1 MYDRRLLRHAQ
12 VDVLIATLRQAL
24 ESDDAAEAFPSALA
38 EFDRLGLR
46 PWDLLPAQHG
56 FYVYRAYGEIERCRA
71 DPDDERLAAARSAVA
86 ALGRIAERPIVA
98 AHHRVTAAAVDLL
111 AGDAAAALAKLDAAA
126 ELLRSVDAPYVAFE
140 AAVVEARALRTAR
153 VPGQALRAA
162 RTAVTIAEEQGW
174 PHRARRIT
182 AEFGLHGTVTA
193 AGAAPVTPGRDNQRW
208 AALRQV
214 SLAASRVLDPARLAR
229 TALDETIRILG
240 AERAFL
246 ILEEDAAAGLGAFV
260 GRDAHGNELA
270 ELSGHS
276 ASLVERIRADRRAVV
291 VTGTED
297 GEAFGSR
304 SMVAYGLRS
313 IVVAPLLLD
322 DRLLGVVYL
331 DSRVAKGMFTAD
343 DVETL
348 IAITHHV
355 AVSLETART
364 AQLEL
369 AVAAANQQ
377 RDLAETLRSAMTW
390 FTGTLDPDELLGR
403 ALASVGQAGVS
414 GEAYLLLGDP
424 DRLEVAH
431 RDGDGLH
438 RTAAGVVPPPI
449 ADLLDTTAARTAGA
463 AAPWSPAAAALLGVD
478 AASWLV
484 VPLVARGASLGVL
497 LISSPRPDAYGDA
510 DVEIVAALA
519 GQAMTAY
526 DNARLFA
533 QVHELATVDSLTGI
547 ANRRHFFA
555 GAQPVVAAARRD
567 HEPLAAVMLDIDHFK
582 KINDT
587 YGHQTG
593 DEVIREVV
601 NRIRGNCRS
610 TDLLARYGGEE
621 FVLLLPGTG
630 TDAAGLA
637 ERFRADVAAFPV
649 TTSSGP
655 VSVSISVGLSYLDP
669 ADEIDALLARADK
682 RLYEAKSAG
691 RNRVVADTPAQ
702 ATAH

>member
-1 MYDRRLLRHAQ
+1 
-12 VDVLIATLRQAL
+12 
-24 ESDDAAEAFPSALA
+24 
-38 EFDRLGLR
+38 
-46 PWDLLPAQHG
+46 
-56 FYVYRAYGEIERCRA
+56 
-71 DPDDERLAAARSAVA
+71 
-86 ALGRIAERPIVA
+86 
-98 AHHRVTAAAVDLL
+98 
-111 AGDAAAALAKLDAAA
+111 
-126 ELLRSVDAPYVAFE
+126 
-140 AAVVEARALRTAR
+140 
-153 VPGQALRAA
+153 
-162 RTAVTIAEEQGW
+162 
-174 PHRARRIT
+174 
-182 AEFGLHGTVTA
+182 
-193 AGAAPVTPGRDNQRW
+193 
-208 AALRQV
+208 
-214 SLAASRVLDPARLAR
+214 
-229 TALDETIRILG
+229 
-240 AERAFL
+240 
-246 ILEEDAAAGLGAFV
+246 
-260 GRDAHGNELA
+260 
-270 ELSGHS
+270 
-276 ASLVERIRADRRAVV
+276 V
-291 VTGTED
+291 VTGTEQ

-304 SMVAYGLRS
+304 SMVTYGLRS

-390 FTGTLDPDELLGR
+390 FTGTLDPDELLCR
-403 ALASVGQAGVS
+403 ALASLGQAGVG
-414 GEAYLLLGDP
+414 GEACVLLGGP
-424 DRLEVAH
+424 DALEIAH
-431 RDGDGLH
+431 RDGAGLR
-438 RTAAGVVPPPI
+438 RTPAGAVPPEI
-449 ADLLDTTAARTAGA
+449 VDLLDTPAVGTAGA
-463 AAPWSPAAAALLGVD
+463 SAPWSPAGAALLGAD

-497 LISSPRPDAYGDA
+497 LIGSPQPDAYGDA

-555 GAQPVVAAARRD
+555 GAQPVMAAARR
-567 HEPLAAVMLDIDHFK
+567 HGEPLAAVMLDIDHFK
-582 KINDT
+582 SINDT
-587 YGHQTG
+587 YGHRTG

-601 NRIRGNCRS
+601 NRIRDNCRA

-621 FVLLLPGTG
+621 FVLLLPGAG
-630 TDAAGLA
+630 ADAAVLA
-637 ERFRADVAAFPV
+637 ERVRADVAAFPV
-649 TTSSGP
+649 ATSSGP
-655 VSVSISVGLSYLDP
+655 VQVSISVGLSYLDP

-691 RNRVVADTPAQ
+691 RNQVVADSGVGLA
-702 ATAH
+702 AR